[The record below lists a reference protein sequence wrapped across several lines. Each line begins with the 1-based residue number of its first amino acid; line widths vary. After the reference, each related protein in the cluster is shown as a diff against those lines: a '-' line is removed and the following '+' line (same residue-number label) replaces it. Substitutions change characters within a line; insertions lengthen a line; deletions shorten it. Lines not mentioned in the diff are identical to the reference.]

1 MLWEYLRLTLGRGD
15 RYIKAVAFILAATVT
30 AAPLGWLPAHVPPLL
45 APAGALLLLTAV
57 LFRPEPMQTSIQRAA
72 LVALGIVY
80 CAGLIPYLAVL
91 RSRPDDGLG
100 LCLMALFCTWASD
113 TGAYFVG
120 RAVGRHKL
128 YPKVSPGKT
137 VEGGIGGL
145 LTAVAMAFAIRG
157 VLHLD
162 LPAGHTALLG
172 AVSAAFGAVGDLC
185 ESMLKRSVGAKD
197 SSKLIPGHGGV
208 LDRFDGVM
216 FAVPAFYIYIA
227 LFLG

>member
-1 MLWEYLRLTLGRGD
+1 
-15 RYIKAVAFILAATVT
+15 
-30 AAPLGWLPAHVPPLL
+30 L

-57 LFRPEPMQTSIQRAA
+57 LFQPEPMATSIQRAA
-72 LVALGIVY
+72 LVALGVVY
-80 CAGLIPYLAVL
+80 CAALIPYLAVL
-91 RSRPDDGLG
+91 RGRPDDSHGLG

-113 TGAYFVG
+113 TGAYFAG
-120 RAVGRHKL
+120 RTLGRRKL
-128 YPKVSPGKT
+128 YPKISPSKT
-137 VEGGIGGL
+137 VEGGVGGL

-157 VLHLD
+157 ALHLD
-162 LPAGHTALLG
+162 LSPLHTGLLG

-227 LFLG
+227 LFLGH